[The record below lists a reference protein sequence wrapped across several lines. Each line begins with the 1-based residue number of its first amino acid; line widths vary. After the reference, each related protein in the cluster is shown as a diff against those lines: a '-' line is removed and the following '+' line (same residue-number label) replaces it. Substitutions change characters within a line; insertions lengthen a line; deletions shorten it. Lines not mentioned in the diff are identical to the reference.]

1 MIINFSVQN
10 FKSIKDKV
18 ELSFIATGNQVLEE
32 YYVRKIGNQKIL
44 KLGLIYGANASGKTN
59 ILKALHFLREIVI
72 RPFKDKNILFPF
84 SPFLFDD
91 KTSKQN
97 TIFSIEFIQN
107 KIRYYYSVE
116 LNNLAIINEALYYYN
131 PKKAIVF
138 KRKTDLDKRLADIYE
153 FGSKI
158 KLLKEHKSALETNT
172 LWNNTVLGG
181 FLKTNIEFN
190 QLKETTEWFKN
201 ALKFMISP
209 KIDMKDFVSDRIESG
224 EINKNNV
231 ISILDKADINISNI
245 KIDSLD
251 INIQEKDWEQILSM
265 KPNKQFI
272 DYFNENLKRRKKI
285 EFQHQVKEG
294 KQYSLPYNEESA
306 GTQRYYQLG
315 GLLDLIIRNDY
326 VLPIDELESS
336 LHPDLLKF
344 FILVFLVNSKN
355 SQIIATTHTRE
366 LLMEKEMLRNDT
378 IWFTEKKTDGST
390 ELFSLADF
398 DSSVVRNTTS
408 IYNAYKSGKLGAKPN
423 LVDYYLDF
431 ENE

>member
-97 TIFSIEFIQN
+97 TIFSIGFIQN